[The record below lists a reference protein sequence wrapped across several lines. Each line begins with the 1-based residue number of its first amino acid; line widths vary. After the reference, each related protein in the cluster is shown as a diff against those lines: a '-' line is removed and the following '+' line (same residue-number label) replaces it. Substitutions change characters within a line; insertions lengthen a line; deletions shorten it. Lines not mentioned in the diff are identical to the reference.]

1 MPRAPQAVL
10 KPPPLG
16 SGDVVGIVAPASNV
30 ERAALERGCEALR
43 ALGYQ
48 PFYFDSIFAQ
58 DLYFAGALE
67 RRVRELHAMFER
79 PEVRAIV
86 CARGG
91 YGCNYLLDQLD
102 LAVVRSNPKIFV
114 GYSDLTA
121 LLTYLHDA
129 TGLVTFHGPM
139 VAKDFASEPV
149 GRPAKTLPGD
159 FEPFTWHMALGGEFA
174 RYELVGPTADAI
186 DTGLRGLVAGSGE
199 GKLYGGCLS
208 LLCASLGTPYE
219 VQTEDTILFL
229 EDMNE
234 KPYQVDRLLVQL
246 ARAGKLRGVRGIV
259 FGEMLG
265 CSQAL
270 NGGSGWGAQPGQD
283 YTLEE
288 AVQRVL
294 RLHAPDVPVVYGL
307 RSGHVSRANVTLPL
321 GVRARLEV
329 AEKAKLSILESPTV
343 MAPAAVAAWNARAPE
358 AWKL

>member
-1 MPRAPQAVL
+1 MSKAPPALL
-10 KPPPLG
+10 KPPPLRA
-16 SGDVVGIVAPASNV
+16 GDVVGIVAPASNV
-30 ERAALERGCEALR
+30 ERAALERGCEGLR

-58 DLYFAGALE
+58 DLYFAGSRE
-67 RRVRELHAMFER
+67 RRVRELHEMFAR

-102 LAVVRSNPKIFV
+102 LAVIRSNPKILV

-129 TGLVTFHGPM
+129 IGLVTFHGPM
-139 VAKDFASEPV
+139 VAKDFASELIR
-149 GRPAKTLPGD
+149 RPAAKLPRD
-159 FEPFTWHMALGGEFA
+159 FEPFTWPMALGGEFA
-174 RYELVGPTADAI
+174 RWELVGPTADAI
-186 DTGLRGLVAGSGE
+186 DTGIRSLVAGSGE
-199 GKLYGGCLS
+199 GRIYGGCLS
-208 LLCASLGTPYE
+208 ILCASLGTPYE

-246 ARAGKLRGVRGIV
+246 ARAGKLHGVRGIV

-265 CSQAL
+265 CSQSPG
-270 NGGSGWGAQPGQD
+270 GGSGWGTQPGQD

-294 RLHAPDVPVVYGL
+294 RLHAPDIPVAYGL
-307 RSGHVSRANVTLPL
+307 RSGHVSHANVTLPL

-343 MAPAAVAAWNARAPE
+343 MGPAAVAAWNARAPE
-358 AWKL
+358 AWKI